1 MRKKRQ
7 MWQVLVTMVTFLGW
21 AIFIILFALV
31 LVPDLSLFQNIV
43 ILFASFVAAAAIGGG
58 AMAMGNLTHEGD

>member
-1 MRKKRQ
+1 MSKKRQ
-7 MWQVLVTMVTFLGW
+7 MWQVLVTMFTFLGW
-21 AIFIILFALV
+21 AIFIILYALV

-58 AMAMGNLTHEGD
+58 AMAMGTLAHEVD